1 MSRPRN
7 PVVRSGGLKRKSGP
21 HGKTR
26 KAQRQADRQ
35 ALQRDLS
42 RRKDLGSFFAWQT
55 AGSEVR
61 FLDQAI
67 AAIGLR

>member
-7 PVVRSGGLKRKSGP
+7 PVVRSGALKRKSGV

-42 RRKDLGSFFAWQT
+42 RRKDLGSFFCLPD
-55 AGSEVR
+55 G
-61 FLDQAI
+61 
-67 AAIGLR
+67 GLRNPVP